1 MMRKNITQLL
11 ALTLVVGLGQGC
23 KKKGGGGE
31 STATPTEAAKQKE
44 AAAQAKAE
52 EDFAKAVAV
61 YDKAMADGSISGDE
75 CGKTAGAFERVAK
88 SHGERM
94 MIAEFNAAAI
104 HESCGDKGKAK
115 KMYEGLAKKNFHLAL
130 NNLGVMY
137 WNEGNTKKA
146 MEYFEKSVAAD
157 KKLAFAARNNL
168 AAGLRERYTSADKP
182 DKSVFE
188 KAELQIQNV
197 LAVDTSNRGAYENL
211 ARLYYDRGRL
221 ADRSYLL
228 LAGLVV
234 SQAITVLKEA
244 GEESAD
250 LYNLAGLLR
259 MQEDDQ
265 IEALKAF
272 KRATAVNATHTDANL
287 NIAFISIRFR
297 DYESAEKSLDIALK
311 DPKQSQNFEA
321 VLAMGVAKRGLKKYA
336 EAEEFYV
343 KASKLQPKDP
353 RPHYNLGILQH
364 EHVSGTKEDS
374 DAQEAV
380 FKVAKKHYSK
390 FVSLAGSGKKYKEL
404 VDDAKGRMLVIDDAI
419 VAFRQAEKMAAEA
432 KRLEELEKKQAAE
445 ERKRLLDMEKAAE
458 AEAEAAEKAA
468 SAEAAKPK
476 EEPKKD
482 DAKKEDDKKD
492 K

>member
-1 MMRKNITQLL
+1 MMTKNISQLL
-11 ALTLVVGLGQGC
+11 ALTFVLGLGQGC
-23 KKKGGGGE
+23 GKDKDSTKPGE
-31 STATPTEAAKQKE
+31 TVTQKQAAKE
-44 AAAQAKAE
+44 AKAQAEAE
-52 EDFAKAVAV
+52 EDFAKAVV
-61 YDKAMADGSISGDE
+61 IYDKAMADGSISGDE
-75 CGKTAGAFERVAK
+75 CGKAAGAFKKVSDAHGDRMQIAK
-88 SHGERM
+88 
-94 MIAEFNAAAI
+94 FNAAAI
-104 HESCGDKGKAK
+104 YEQCGDKGKAK
-115 KMYEGLAKKNFHLAL
+115 TMYEELANKKFHLAL

-157 KKLAFAARNNL
+157 KKLAFAARNNM
-168 AAGLRERYTSADKP
+168 AAGLRERYTSSDKP
-182 DKSVFE
+182 DKAVFE

-197 LAVDTSNRGAYENL
+197 LAVDTSNQAAYENL

-234 SQAITVLKEA
+234 SQAITVLKEE
-244 GEESAD
+244 GKESAD
-250 LYNLAGLLR
+250 LFNLAGLLR

-272 KRATAVNATHTDANL
+272 KRATAVNETHTDANL

-297 DYESAEKSLDIALK
+297 DYESAEKSLEIALK
-311 DPKQSQNFEA
+311 DPKQTKNFEA

-343 KASKLQPKDP
+343 KASKLNAKDP

-364 EHVSGTKEDS
+364 EHVSGTKEDM
-374 DAQEAV
+374 DGQKAV
-380 FKVAKKHYSK
+380 FKVAKKHYTK
-390 FVSLAGSGKKYKEL
+390 FVSLAGSGKKWRTL
-404 VDDAKGRMLVIDDAI
+404 VDDAKGRMLIIDDAI
-419 VAFRQAEKMAAEA
+419 IAFAKAKELAKEA
-432 KRLEELEKKQAAE
+432 KRLEEMEKKQQAE
-445 ERKRLLDMEKAAE
+445 ERERLLNMEKQAEKDALAAE
-458 AEAEAAEKAA
+458 AAAE
-468 SAEAAKPK
+468 AEAAKPK

-482 DAKKEDDKKD
+482 EKKD